1 MLVTNP
7 NHCLLHQDKKETK
20 MTKLEV
26 AIKKR
31 AVILELISEI
41 KFGFERRFELNVNP
55 HCEHDMAERIGG
67 ILISLPERFN
77 DRKIAIEKPT
87 KLNYFNWNKFNES
100 LKLKPQLIFK
110 SISLNQLSTISSLVL
125 TLLLE
130 RTANLHLH
138 NCELIVKEAVAQ
150 NQPRFTVESLTL
162 IETNIT
168 LPSSFTEDSF
178 ANLKSLTLKSSHFDI
193 DPSIKLKNVK
203 ILTLSGRDTT

>member
-1 MLVTNP
+1 M
-7 NHCLLHQDKKETK
+7 
-20 MTKLEV
+20 
-26 AIKKR
+26 
-31 AVILELISEI
+31 
-41 KFGFERRFELNVNP
+41 
-55 HCEHDMAERIGG
+55 
-67 ILISLPERFN
+67 SLPERFN

-138 NCELIVKEAVAQ
+138 NCELIVKEPVTQ

-162 IETNIT
+162 IETNVT
-168 LPSSFTEDSF
+168 LPNSFTKDSF
-178 ANLKSLTLKSSHFDI
+178 ANLK
-193 DPSIKLKNVK
+193 
-203 ILTLSGRDTT
+203 